1 MAFNLCRL
9 LTCCEGRRAGRQM
22 AGSFK
27 KYRQLFSV
35 DVAVFAFTL
44 CHIESFLLTFCQC
57 FIYIYAENIA
67 YLSNIVII
75 KLITPY
81 YIYNEP

>member
-1 MAFNLCRL
+1 MKCGCRVFEAVLKYYNFKLYIILFVDILLC
-9 LTCCEGRRAGRQM
+9 
-22 AGSFK
+22 
-27 KYRQLFSV
+27 V
-35 DVAVFAFTL
+35 AFTL
-44 CHIESFLLTFCQC
+44 CHIELFLLTFCQC

>member
-1 MAFNLCRL
+1 MKCGCGVFEAVLKYYNFKLYIILL
-9 LTCCEGRRAGRQM
+9 LTFCFM
-22 AGSFK
+22 
-27 KYRQLFSV
+27 
-35 DVAVFAFTL
+35 FALTL
-44 CHIESFLLTFCQC
+44 CHIESFLLTFCQR
-57 FIYIYAENIA
+57 FIYIYAENIV

>member
-1 MAFNLCRL
+1 MKCGCRVFEAVLKYYNFKLYIIFL
-9 LTCCEGRRAGRQM
+9 LTFC
-22 AGSFK
+22 S
-27 KYRQLFSV
+27 
-35 DVAVFAFTL
+35 VFAFTL

-57 FIYIYAENIA
+57 FICIYAENIA